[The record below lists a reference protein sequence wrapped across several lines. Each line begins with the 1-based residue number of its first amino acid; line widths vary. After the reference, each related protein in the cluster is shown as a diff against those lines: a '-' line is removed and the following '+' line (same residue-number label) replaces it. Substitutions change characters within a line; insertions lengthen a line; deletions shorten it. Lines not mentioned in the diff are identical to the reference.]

1 MSKQDLKE
9 TITTIDLSD
18 VKGLWADSRSLE
30 LVLAEHVDVSGIK
43 KIDMDIFNYLEKVN
57 AENVRP
63 DRELEL
69 QYVVIFLKNKL
80 SLNTYKD
87 IDLTALTSLPKE
99 IVSNEKFLDKFISLV
114 IDNTDQEMSFSSQY
128 EKLPLGLR
136 SNQQIALFLFDYVS
150 PETGS
155 KSADDYFYGTGV
167 KYVAP
172 KLLRDKD
179 FIKKVMKVNP
189 KIIFGD
195 EFKSIRASFAPKFI
209 KEICNDREF
218 LDEMRAAANSGE
230 YEGASYIFLDTDPK
244 TVKIDDIMAAVKENA
259 FAVINRKEIM
269 SRFIGVSELVDAL
282 KEINCKIDFKYQ
294 PFVSAFS
301 QAPKTRFEL
310 EDMVKEY
317 IS

>member
-9 TITTIDLSD
+9 LISTIDMSN
-18 VKGLWADSRSLE
+18 VGSLWSEHSLE
-30 LVLAEHVDVSGIK
+30 KQLEENFDLSKIK
-43 KIDMDIFNYLEKVN
+43 KIDLAVFEELAKIN

-80 SLNTYKD
+80 NIQEYSSIKLD
-87 IDLTALTSLPKE
+87 ALTSLPKE
-99 IVSNEKFLDKFISLV
+99 IIENEKFLDKFISLV
-114 IDNTDQEMSFSSQY
+114 IDNTDQEISFAEQY

-136 SNQQIALFLFDYVS
+136 SNQQIAINLFDYLS
-150 PETGS
+150 AECGS
-155 KSADDYFYGTGV
+155 KSADTYFYGTGV
-167 KYVAP
+167 NYVAP
-172 KLLRDKD
+172 KLLRNKD

-189 KIIFGD
+189 KIMFGD
-195 EFKSIRASFAPKFI
+195 EFKNVKAKFAPKFI

-218 LDEMRAAANSGE
+218 LDEMREAANSME

-244 TVKIDDIMAAVKENA
+244 TVKLDDIMAAVKEKA
-259 FAVINRKEIM
+259 YAVINRKEIK

-282 KEINCKIDFKYQ
+282 KEIDCKIDFKYQ
-294 PFVSAFS
+294 PFGSAFS
-301 QAPKTRFEL
+301 QSPKTRFEL

-317 IS
+317 TA